1 MMLATEKMRSGSGSG
16 DPEKT
21 GRPTKSGYGRK
32 TLESG
37 HRFMPNVSTRK
48 LTGAIEG
55 ERHPTAKFRLLACRF
70 RKRGYSI
77 RKICRELG
85 TAYSTVRDWLVRM
98 SKRGLKGRFNRRRMG
113 RRGKLPSSIF
123 KTVRKWLLKEP
134 NKYGF
139 ESGSWQLNMILE
151 MIKREFGIDCKIRT
165 LRRKL
170 RRIRFS
176 WRKCRYVP
184 YKSASKKVQEEF
196 KQVAGKKAAEYRKEG
211 RPAFVEDEAGVQ
223 ISQNPSYGWRP
234 TNGRDTVPIGFSK
247 KSVRLIGIMG
257 EDVLYVRTVE
267 STNSETFIDFLKDVR
282 QKHPEFYMVLD
293 NASYHKSHAVNAYV
307 EGANGAI
314 DLEFLPPYTP
324 QLNQIENVW
333 RDLKRRL
340 AGRYFRSTDEL
351 KMAITVILGREMN
364 HRLKGY
370 LVA

>member
-1 MMLATEKMRSGSGSG
+1 M
-16 DPEKT
+16 
-21 GRPTKSGYGRK
+21 
-32 TLESG
+32 LESR

-48 LTGAIEG
+48 LTKAIEG
-55 ERHPTAKFRLLACRF
+55 ERNPTAKFRLLACRF

-176 WRKCRYVP
+176 WRKCRYIP

-196 KQVAGKKAAEYRKEG
+196 KQETAGPLEEM
-211 RPAFVEDEAGVQ
+211 
-223 ISQNPSYGWRP
+223 
-234 TNGRDTVPIGFSK
+234 SK
-247 KSVRLIGIMG
+247 QGHVVR
-257 EDVLYVRTVE
+257 
-267 STNSETFIDFLKDVR
+267 
-282 QKHPEFYMVLD
+282 
-293 NASYHKSHAVNAYV
+293 
-307 EGANGAI
+307 
-314 DLEFLPPYTP
+314 
-324 QLNQIENVW
+324 VW
-333 RDLKRRL
+333 
-340 AGRYFRSTDEL
+340 
-351 KMAITVILGREMN
+351 
-364 HRLKGY
+364 
-370 LVA
+370 

>member
-1 MMLATEKMRSGSGSG
+1 MMPATGEMHSGGG
-16 DPEKT
+16 FDDPEKT
-21 GRPTKSGYGRK
+21 GQPTKSGYGRK

-48 LTGAIEG
+48 LTGAIES
-55 ERHPTAKFRLLACRF
+55 ERNPTAKFRLLTCRF
-70 RKRGYSI
+70 RKNGYSI

-85 TAYSTVRDWLVRM
+85 MPYSTVRDWLVRM
-98 SKRGLKGRFNRRRMG
+98 SKRRLKGRFNMRRMG
-113 RRGKLPSSIF
+113 RSSKLPRYLF
-123 KTVRKWLLKEP
+123 RTVRKWLLREP
-134 NKYGF
+134 NEYGF

-151 MIKREFGIDCKIRT
+151 MIRREFGIGCKIRT

-170 RRIRFS
+170 RRIRLS

-184 YKSASKKVQEEF
+184 YKSASKEVQEKF
-196 KQVAGKKAAEYRKEG
+196 KQVVGGKVAEYRKEG
-211 RPAFVEDEAGVQ
+211 RPYSWRTRQGYRYRRTPATDEAHQ
-223 ISQNPSYGWRP
+223 RAQHR
-234 TNGRDTVPIGFSK
+234 PIGFST

-293 NASYHKSHAVNAYV
+293 NASCHKSRAVKECV
-307 EGANGAI
+307 EGTNGAI
-314 DLEFLPPYTP
+314 DLEFFPPYTP

-340 AGRYFRSTDEL
+340 AGRYFRSVDDL
-351 KMAITVILGREMN
+351 KKAIMGILEREMS

>member
-1 MMLATEKMRSGSGSG
+1 
-16 DPEKT
+16 
-21 GRPTKSGYGRK
+21 
-32 TLESG
+32 
-37 HRFMPNVSTRK
+37 MPNVSMKRPTRTIENESDPRAK
-48 LTGAIEG
+48 L
-55 ERHPTAKFRLLACRF
+55 RLLACRE
-70 RKRGYSI
+70 RKKGHNI
-77 RKICRELG
+77 RKIAKYLG
-85 TAYSTVRDWLVRM
+85 IAYSTARDWLVRIRD
-98 SKRGLKGRFNRRRMG
+98 RGLKGRFSRKRKG
-113 RRGKLPSSIF
+113 RSSKLPRSLLRA
-123 KTVRKWLLKEP
+123 VRKWLLREL
-134 NKYGF
+134 NEYGF
-139 ESGSWQLNMILE
+139 ESGSWQLNLILE
-151 MIKREFGIDCKIRT
+151 MIRREFGIGCKIRT

-184 YKSASKKVQEEF
+184 YKLASKEMQEEF
-196 KQVAGKKAAEYRKEG
+196 KQVAGGKAAEYRKEG

-223 ISQNPSYGWRP
+223 ISQNPGYGWRP
-234 TNGRDTVPIGFSK
+234 TNERDAVPIGFST
-247 KSVRLIGIMG
+247 KSVRLIGMMG

-267 STNSETFIDFLKDVR
+267 STNSETFIDFLKDVLQR
-282 QKHPEFYMVLD
+282 HPELYMVLD

-307 EGANGAI
+307 DGANGAI

-351 KMAITVILGREMN
+351 KMAITVILGSEMN

>member
-21 GRPTKSGYGRK
+21 GRPTKSGDGRRMLK
-32 TLESG
+32 SG

-55 ERHPTAKFRLLACRF
+55 EKDPTAKFGLLACRF
-70 RKRGYSI
+70 RKNGYTI

-85 TAYSTVRDWLVRM
+85 MPYSTVRDWLVRM
-98 SKRGLKGRFNRRRMG
+98 SKRGLKGRFSRRRVG
-113 RRGKLPSSIF
+113 RSGKLPRCLF
-123 KTVRKWLLKEP
+123 GTVRKWLLREP

-151 MIKREFGIDCKIRT
+151 MIKKEFGIGCKIRT

-184 YKSASKKVQEEF
+184 YKSASKEVQEEF
-196 KQVAGKKAAEYRKEG
+196 KQVAGGKAAEYRKEG

-234 TNGRDTVPIGFSK
+234 TNGRDTFPIGFST

-257 EDVLYVRTVE
+257 EGVLYVRTAE

-282 QKHPEFYMVLD
+282 QRHPEFYMVLD
-293 NASYHKSHAVNAYV
+293 NASYHKSRAVKEYV
-307 EGANGAI
+307 DGTNGAI

-340 AGRYFRSTDEL
+340 AGRYFRSVDEL
-351 KMAITVILGREMN
+351 KKAIRGILEREMD

>member
-1 MMLATEKMRSGSGSG
+1 
-16 DPEKT
+16 
-21 GRPTKSGYGRK
+21 
-32 TLESG
+32 
-37 HRFMPNVSTRK
+37 MPNVSTRK
-48 LTGAIEG
+48 LTKTIEG
-55 ERHPTAKFRLLACRF
+55 GKDPTAKFRLLACRF
-70 RKRGYSI
+70 RKKGYSI

-98 SKRGLKGRFNRRRMG
+98 SKRGLKGRFNRRRMS
-113 RRGKLPSSIF
+113 RSSKLPRHLF
-123 KTVRKWLLKEP
+123 RTVRKWLLREP
-134 NKYGF
+134 NEYGF

-151 MIKREFGIDCKIRT
+151 MIKREFGIGCKIRT

-170 RRIRFS
+170 RRVRFS

-184 YKSASKKVQEEF
+184 YKSASKEVQEEF
-196 KQVAGKKAAEYRKEG
+196 KQVAGGKAAEYRKEG
-211 RPAFVEDEAGVQ
+211 RPAFVEDEARVQ
-223 ISQNPSYGWRP
+223 ISQNPGYGWRP
-234 TNGRDTVPIGFSK
+234 INGRDTVPIGFST

-257 EDVLYVRTVE
+257 ENVLYVRTVE

-282 QKHPEFYMVLD
+282 QRHPEFYMVLD
-293 NASYHKSHAVNAYV
+293 NASYHKSRAVKEYV
-307 EGANGAI
+307 EGTNGAI

-340 AGRYFRSTDEL
+340 AGRYFRSVDDL
-351 KMAITVILGREMN
+351 KKAIMGILEREMS